1 MSGPFGSSQWMY
13 SSGGG
18 FYPYE
23 IEQSLRFN
31 DDDSAY
37 LSWTPASAGNRKTW
51 TWSGWVK
58 RCALHAVN
66 SAQPLF
72 SCGSNAS
79 NFNEIRFSNTLG
91 SVTDTLNFTFVTGG
105 ADTSRVSA
113 SNIFRDTSA
122 WYHVVVALD
131 TTEATA
137 ANRVRIYINGAE
149 VSYSE
154 TSYPALNSDWFINN
168 NLAHN
173 LGRNPVATSRKFDGY
188 LAEVNF
194 IDGLALDPTSFGEFK
209 SDIWVPK
216 TYTGSYGTNGFYLSF
231 SDSAAIGD
239 DLSGNTND
247 WTANNLVASD
257 VMLDSP
263 TNNYC
268 VWSAIDKDGDVTLS
282 EGNMRATGATAAANN
297 VFGSFA
303 IPTSGKWYFEI
314 CNIGISQGY
323 PVFGIAGVGSSLS
336 DYSPTYG
343 AAIRPFGGDGNK
355 PYTVIDGSDTVDKIN
370 DTALSSGEIL
380 QFIIDADNGDMWF
393 GIDNTYYGLSGG
405 STVTVSASD
414 ITNGVNPA
422 YTLTSGIEYT
432 PYVSVHS
439 SSTALA
445 NFGQDSSF
453 AGNKTA
459 QGNTDDN
466 GQGDFYY
473 TPPSGFLAL
482 NTANLPAP
490 AIDPAEDD
498 VPADYFN
505 TVLYTGTGAALS
517 VTGVG
522 FQPDWTWIKGRSGAT
537 DHALYDAVRG
547 VQEQL
552 ESNQTSAE
560 TTEATGLTAFGAD
573 GFSVG
578 ALAQLNTSTATYVAW
593 NWLAGNGTASNT
605 DGTITSTVSVNQK
618 AGFSIVSYTGTGAN
632 ATVGHGLGAAP
643 SMVIVKNRDQADAW
657 QVYHGAN
664 TANPET
670 DYLVLNT
677 TAATADAA
685 DRWNDTLPTSS
696 VFSLGNGATVNTSSE
711 DYIAYC
717 FAEVEGFSKFG
728 SYTGNGSADGPFVYC
743 GFRPAFVMVKRTD
756 STGNWVIED
765 AAREPY
771 NDGLRNSLYADLS
784 NAEDNDAFP
793 TDFLSNGFKHRNSG
807 TAVNTSGGTYIF
819 AAFAES
825 PFKYSNAR

>member
-13 SSGGG
+13 ASGGG

-31 DDDSAY
+31 DNDSAY
-37 LSWTPASAGNRKTW
+37 LSRTPASAGNRKTW

-58 RCALHAVN
+58 RGNLGTSRILGYHAD
-66 SAQPLF
+66 
-72 SCGSNAS
+72 SNNYFA
-79 NFNEIRFSNTLG
+79 
-91 SVTDTLNFTFVTGG
+91 FTFSSGDALFVQQRNGDGSTGFS
-105 ADTSRVSA
+105 ATSSA
-113 SNIFRDTSA
+113 VYRDPSA
-122 WYHVVVALD
+122 WYHVVLAVD
-131 TTEATA
+131 TTQATNSNGVKIWVNGVQQSLSFGAYNQNADTYWNA
-137 ANRVRIYINGAE
+137 ALSHRIGEFNG
-149 VSYSE
+149 SY
-154 TSYPALNSDWFINN
+154 L
-168 NLAHN
+168 
-173 LGRNPVATSRKFDGY
+173 DGY
-188 LAEVNF
+188 MAEVNF
-194 IDGLALDPTSFGEFK
+194 IDGSALDPTSFGEFR
-209 SDIWVPK
+209 SGIWVPK
-216 TYTGSYGTNGFYLSF
+216 AYSGSYGTNGFYLPF

-239 DLSGNTND
+239 DLSGNGND
-247 WTANNLVASD
+247 WTPSGLASTD

-263 TNNYC
+263 TNNYA
-268 VWSAIDKDGDVTLS
+268 VLSPLAKYLTNITTSDGNLTATKAAASTNDRIFGSIGVSSGQWYWEANVSALTGSGNYYLLLGVASGNVTGVVDPDYIAYIGTNDGVSGGNKIINTAGSAVNTAYGANYLAGDVL
-282 EGNMRATGATAAANN
+282 GVALDCDANTITFYKN
-297 VFGSFA
+297 GV
-303 IPTSGKWYFEI
+303 
-314 CNIGISQGY
+314 SQG
-323 PVFGIAGVGSSLS
+323 
-336 DYSPTYG
+336 
-343 AAIRPFGGDGNK
+343 AITSIQDRLWFPFHF
-355 PYTVIDGSDTVDKIN
+355 YDGSLN
-370 DTALSSGEIL
+370 SGTTI
-380 QFIIDADNGDMWF
+380 
-393 GIDNTYYGLSGG
+393 Y
-405 STVTVSASD
+405 
-414 ITNGVNPA
+414 
-422 YTLTSGIEYT
+422 
-432 PYVSVHS
+432 
-439 SSTALA
+439 
-445 NFGQDSSF
+445 NFGQSPF
-453 AGNKTA
+453 A
-459 QGNTDDN
+459 
-466 GQGDFYY
+466 Y
-473 TPPSGFLAL
+473 TPPSGFLPL
-482 NTANLPAP
+482 NTANLPNPVINP
-490 AIDPAEDD
+490 AVDD

-552 ESNQTSAE
+552 ESNQTGAE

-643 SMVIVKNRDQADAW
+643 SMMIVKNRDQADAW

-696 VFSLGNGATVNTSSE
+696 VFSIGTGVEVNTSTE

-743 GFRPAFVMVKRTD
+743 GFRPAFVMIKRTD
-756 STGNWVIED
+756 STAGWIVFD
-765 AAREPY
+765 SARDSY
-771 NDGLRNSLYADLS
+771 NLVQRYLVASSGEAEGTGVSTFDFVSNGVKLRSTFGDS
-784 NAEDNDAFP
+784 NA
-793 TDFLSNGFKHRNSG
+793 
-807 TAVNTSGGTYIF
+807 SGGTYIF
-819 AAFAES
+819 AAFAEA